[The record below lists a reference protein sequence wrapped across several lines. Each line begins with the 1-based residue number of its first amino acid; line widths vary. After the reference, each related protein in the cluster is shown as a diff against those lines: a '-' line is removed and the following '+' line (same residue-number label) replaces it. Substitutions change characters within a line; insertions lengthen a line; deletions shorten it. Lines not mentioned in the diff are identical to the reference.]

1 MPLDMTAVLR
11 YRPVTRRLG
20 LAEVL
25 PQLLRW
31 NAALAVY
38 MLPIGVTITRIAWVQ
53 PFIMVCDLA
62 LILAVLLGFAQ
73 IATRTVPR
81 SALFVAGLIFIGGQ
95 LVSYVANPSVLGVIR
110 ILRTFGI
117 LVIAETLASLA
128 PQTRV
133 KFEKAIVSV
142 GVFEVVLM
150 LAHRIRGEA
159 LFPGWIEAGRN
170 VFGDGNSQI
179 GVGSLQHQYVLAG
192 LGLLVGAVSVLG
204 LIRSTLPPIWAFS
217 GIGACAYLAVQSVGR
232 GAFLGV
238 AVLTFSLLVALRTR
252 KQSRRNL
259 FVALLVLS
267 FGSALGFAVTLSS
280 WSGRSQ
286 GGASIAS
293 DSGRMPLI
301 NQAIGLWK
309 SSPVTGVG
317 PGQYSVALLRNQK
330 LSHLTD
336 TFLPVH
342 DVPLHIAAETGVFG
356 VLPGMIFGYLLWKR
370 LRNGGFDV
378 LLPAGAIAPFLL
390 FDVFHWV
397 IPAGTL
403 QLGVFVGL
411 LAYRNI
417 GSVTET
423 KPAIGGSHEAFT
435 PTPISAERGQL
446 LHS

>member
-1 MPLDMTAVLR
+1 MPLDMTAVLH
-11 YRPVTRRLG
+11 YRPVTRRG
-20 LAEVL
+20 LAEAL

-31 NAALAVY
+31 NAALAVLL
-38 MLPIGVTITRIAWVQ
+38 LPMGVTVTRIAWVQ

-62 LILAVLLGFAQ
+62 VILAVLLGFAQ
-73 IATRTVPR
+73 IAKRTVPR
-81 SALFVAGLIFIGGQ
+81 SALFVTGLIFIGGQ
-95 LVSYVANPSVLGVIR
+95 LVSYMANPSLLGVIR

-117 LVIAETLASLA
+117 LVIAETLASLT

-133 KFEKAIVSV
+133 KFEKAIVSA
-142 GVFEVVLM
+142 GMFEVVLM

-159 LFPGWIEAGRN
+159 IFPGWIEAGRN

-204 LIRSTLPPIWAFS
+204 LIRSTLPPVWAFS
-217 GIGACAYLAVQSVGR
+217 GIGTCAYLAVQSVGR
-232 GAFLGV
+232 AAFLGV
-238 AVLTFSLLVALRTR
+238 AVLAISLLVALFTR
-252 KQSRRNL
+252 KQIRRNL
-259 FVALLVLS
+259 LVAFVVLGCS
-267 FGSALGFAVTLSS
+267 SALGFAVTLTS

-293 DSGRMPLI
+293 DSGRLPLI

-317 PGQYSVALLRNQK
+317 PGQYSVALLQNPK
-330 LSHLTD
+330 LLHLTGI
-336 TFLPVH
+336 FLPVH

-356 VLPGMIFGYLLWKR
+356 VLPAMIFGYLLWKR

-403 QLGVFVGL
+403 QLGVFVGF
-411 LAYRNI
+411 LAYRNASSMI
-417 GSVTET
+417 
-423 KPAIGGSHEAFT
+423 EAPPNIQGLQESFAQKRT
-435 PTPISAERGQL
+435 AAGLGL
-446 LHS
+446 LNPV